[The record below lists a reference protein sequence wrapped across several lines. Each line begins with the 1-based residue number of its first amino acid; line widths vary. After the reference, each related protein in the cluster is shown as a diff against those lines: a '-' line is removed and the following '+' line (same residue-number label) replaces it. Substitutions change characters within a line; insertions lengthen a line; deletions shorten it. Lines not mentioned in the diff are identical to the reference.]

1 MNLSKKLISG
11 LVFFAVLSFSA
22 FAQNDTNLP
31 YFNKIVASG
40 NVNIYIDQQNNQ
52 SVNIATDENKDK
64 VLIYVRD
71 SFLYV
76 ISKIYQ
82 PTDIYVNFNTI
93 VYLEAKQNAIIE
105 VVKNADI
112 KNLIVKSDYSSKINL
127 YVTSEAM
134 SLIAIGS
141 GIVNISGNIH
151 YFNLQAK
158 NATQVNAHLFSF
170 VIDASLSDFAD
181 MDMKGNTD
189 ELNVQMTDE
198 SFMKATGLR
207 SRIGNIEGNDFS
219 EANVYVTESLKFVG
233 KNSASLFFIGE
244 PQKLDKTISK
254 RADIYTT
261 PENNSKYAL
270 K

>member
-1 MNLSKKLISG
+1 MNLFKNLING
-11 LVFFAVLSFSA
+11 LVFYAVLSFSA
-22 FAQNDTNLP
+22 FAQNGTTLP

-76 ISKIYQ
+76 ISKIYR
-82 PTDIYVNFNTI
+82 PTDIYVNFNTL
-93 VYLEAKQNAIIE
+93 VYLEAKQNANIE
-105 VVKNADI
+105 SVKNANI

-134 SLIAIGS
+134 SLVAIGS
-141 GIVNISGNIH
+141 GIVNISGDIH
-151 YFNLQAK
+151 YFKLQAK
-158 NATQVNAHLFSF
+158 NATQINANLYSF
-170 VIDASLSDFAD
+170 VIDASLLNFAD
-181 MDMKGNTD
+181 IEMKGKTD
-189 ELNVQMTDE
+189 ELNIQLSDE
-198 SFMKATGLR
+198 SFLKATGLR
-207 SRIGNIEGNDFS
+207 SRICKVEGNDFS

-233 KNSASLFFIGE
+233 KKSASLFFTGE
-244 PQKLDKTISK
+244 PQNLDKTISK

-261 PENNSKYAL
+261 PKNNSKYAL